1 MKITYEIDSMDW
13 GTNPDTLE
21 DRDRCV
27 EALGDWFEKLSTKT
41 KLAIYYAQK
50 YDMSVLV
57 AADEFQPSSDG
68 CPWLGMLY
76 AAQNRVLKKIAPYA
90 DCYTG
95 HNLFLYVTVRN

>member
-41 KLAIYYAQK
+41 KLAIYYAQQH
-50 YDMSVLV
+50 DVF
-57 AADEFQPSSDG
+57 DEFIPSIG
-68 CPWLGMLY
+68 ECPWLQMLNE
-76 AAQNRVLKKIAPYA
+76 AEHRVLKKIAPYA